1 MSWLKGYTNPKPST
15 SAEDSREEKRKKL
28 EADRLQ
34 RVQQREQRQKQLQ
47 RALESQREAE
57 QVLQDLLNIDPELF
71 ADIDDIEVNSNVDIE
86 DIPDIMAE
94 AFDVENGT
102 DSEKALDKLHSI
114 KVPFDKEDIEF
125 WFSELEG
132 QLEVIGVKSQWLKR
146 IALQQFLPVEIRTEV
161 KSLLKL
167 TKANCGT
174 DIYKKIKGELMDL
187 FGQKPEDA
195 YVKAKNR
202 VMTGKPSQLGKA
214 LLEDLCKKDKKLDGC
229 CCSNIV
235 WGMYREALP
244 VVVRNHIAEMPFN
257 KDSFK
262 DVFTKSDQVFDSNK
276 ASDNS
281 SRPVA
286 SVSTPATAQSE
297 VAAVQGQ
304 SKNKGQNNKNKNKNK
319 GQGQGK
325 NNGQSGGQKNGQ
337 GEAATKTPINDDGHC
352 RIHAKWKENATFCAA
367 PWGCKMKNV
376 YKAPQ

>member
-1 MSWLKGYTNPKPST
+1 
-15 SAEDSREEKRKKL
+15 
-28 EADRLQ
+28 
-34 RVQQREQRQKQLQ
+34 
-47 RALESQREAE
+47 
-57 QVLQDLLNIDPELF
+57 
-71 ADIDDIEVNSNVDIE
+71 
-86 DIPDIMAE
+86 
-94 AFDVENGT
+94 
-102 DSEKALDKLHSI
+102 
-114 KVPFDKEDIEF
+114 
-125 WFSELEG
+125 
-132 QLEVIGVKSQWLKR
+132 
-146 IALQQFLPVEIRTEV
+146 
-161 KSLLKL
+161 
-167 TKANCGT
+167 
-174 DIYKKIKGELMDL
+174 MDL

-304 SKNKGQNNKNKNKNK
+304 SKNKGQGNKNKNKNK

-325 NNGQSGGQKNGQ
+325 NNGQNGGQKNGQ
-337 GEAATKTPINDDGHC
+337 GETATKTPINDDGHC